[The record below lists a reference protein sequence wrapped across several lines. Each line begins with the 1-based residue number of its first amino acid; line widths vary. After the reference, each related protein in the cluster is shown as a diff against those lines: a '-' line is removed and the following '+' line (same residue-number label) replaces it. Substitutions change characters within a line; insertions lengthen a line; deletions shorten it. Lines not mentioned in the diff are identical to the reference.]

1 MDLGRAKEA
10 RDGRNPSN
18 CHSTSSVAVADR
30 PTGQC
35 SPLGLLNTYSSRNLG
50 DAAIITA
57 IRKLS
62 GVTDVRANITDEVPV
77 QISGL
82 SYSSDLSDC
91 SRFISVGGDIFN
103 NARPSFLTRNFASN
117 VHRLRADAHR
127 TIVFGQTIPTSC
139 GWIGLP
145 LLASALRRTKAVVV
159 RDEESFDVLKSFDVK
174 VELSHDAAF
183 SLSPTELG
191 IQSAEQLFAKQGLTA
206 ENTVLLSVRSFDSI
220 YPHDQE
226 KFQRSMTELSSRL
239 LDRGH
244 QVAVMI
250 QSDVNDRDSDR
261 TIAKQLQQATP
272 RLKLIDFLDD
282 GDIANPVETLL
293 GALAIAKSVVAV
305 RYHAAVLRMAGGR
318 QPYHLFYSRKGR
330 ELHKRHSLTGG
341 ALDDFDPSQAVSDI
355 EGLSDRDFRPAPLRQ
370 NVESSFAHAF
380 EQLA

>member
-1 MDLGRAKEA
+1 MNFALA
-10 RDGRNPSN
+10 RQSLDGRNPSH
-18 CHSTSSVAVADR
+18 CLSASPIAVADLA
-30 PTGQC
+30 TDQC
-35 SPLGLLNTYSSRNLG
+35 SPVGLLNTYSSRNLG

-57 IRKLS
+57 IRELS

-77 QISGL
+77 HISGL
-82 SYSSDLSDC
+82 SYSSNLSDC
-91 SRFISVGGDIFN
+91 KRFVSVGGDIFN
-103 NARPSFLTRNFASN
+103 NARPNFLTRNFVSN
-117 VHRLRADAHR
+117 VHQLRTVADR
-127 TIVFGQTIPTSC
+127 TIVFGQTIPSSC
-139 GWIGLP
+139 GWLGLP
-145 LLASALRRTKAVVV
+145 VLASALRRTRAVVV
-159 RDEESFDVLKSFDVK
+159 RDEESFDILKRFGVK

-183 SLSPTELG
+183 ALSPTDLG
-191 IQSAEQLFAKQGLTA
+191 IRSAEQLFAKQELVA
-206 ENTVLLSVRSFDSI
+206 DKTVLLSVRSFDSI

-226 KFQRSMTELSSRL
+226 QFQKSMTELSSRL

-272 RLKLIDFLDD
+272 GLKIIDFLDD
-282 GDIANPVETLL
+282 ANISNSVETLL

-330 ELHKRHSLTGG
+330 ALHKRHSLTGG
-341 ALDDFDPSQAVSDI
+341 ALDDFDPIQAVSDI
-355 EGLSDRDFRPAPLRQ
+355 EELSDREFRPDPLRQ
-370 NVESSFAHAF
+370 HVVSSFTHAF